1 MAQRG
6 SKDTKTTHE
15 GFKITRKKDAHRL
28 ATRVSCQTSVPSGF
42 NTAMKQCNA
51 LIRNIGQTK
60 TRSTNPESIVF
71 SRDPA
76 YLQRHNR
83 SLQES
88 HKIRFGGGGVTKPKA
103 RGKEMLGPQNSG
115 GPSISLY
122 GNARTTNFCVRKTS
136 FPQEISCAFKGT
148 LDLYGSI

>member
-88 HKIRFGGGGVTKPKA
+88 HKIRFEGGMTKPKT
-103 RGKEMLGPQNSG
+103 RGKEMKDSASP
-115 GPSISLY
+115 
-122 GNARTTNFCVRKTS
+122 S
-136 FPQEISCAFKGT
+136 FPYTEMPGPPIFVSEKRRFLKRSPVPSKAR
-148 LDLYGSI
+148 